1 MKKLK
6 LIQGKIPFYI
16 LVVPNSAHNF
26 DWDINDATNEI
37 VIWCNT
43 FFYNEYMEIPT
54 TFIHSDEFKILDK
67 ASKLSNE
74 IIMGLIPNSFIN
86 DNSNLVN
93 DNTFLNYLS
102 SLGISISGDEDVLVI
117 NIM

>member
-26 DWDINDATNEI
+26 DWDLNEDTNEI

-86 DNSNLVN
+86 DNPNLVN
-93 DNTFLNYLS
+93 DTFINYLS
-102 SLGISISGDEDVLVI
+102 SLGILIGEDEDVLI
-117 NIM
+117 ITLT